1 MRMEMLSDDE
11 EKVVD
16 ALRLVAN
23 AQSQIQKTA
32 AQEDMRRELEEVY
45 RWLSEYDDAYDP
57 RALVEECARRV
68 HNLLY

>member
-1 MRMEMLSDDE
+1 MRMEMLSDEE

-23 AQSQIQKTA
+23 AQQRIQKTA
-32 AQEDMRRELEEVY
+32 AQQDMQRELEDIYHLLDTTPGWEWEE
-45 RWLSEYDDAYDP
+45 R
-57 RALVEECARRV
+57 VEEAARRI